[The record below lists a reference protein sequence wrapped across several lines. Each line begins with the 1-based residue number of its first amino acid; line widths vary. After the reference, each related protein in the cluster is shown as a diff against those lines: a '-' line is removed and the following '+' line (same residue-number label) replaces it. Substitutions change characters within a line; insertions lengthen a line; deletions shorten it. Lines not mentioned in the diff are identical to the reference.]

1 MLGWAVTF
9 LVVALVAAL
18 LGFGGIAGTAMEAA
32 KLVFFVAIVLF
43 ATGFW
48 KADVK
53 EGALP
58 DVDVS
63 AQGGALPEVDVDSK
77 EVVVGTK
84 ETTVEV
90 PKIETEKEKIDV
102 PVVGVKDN
110 GEE

>member
-1 MLGWAVTF
+1 MRRTVLGL
-9 LVVALVAAL
+9 LVVVVL
-18 LGFGGIAGTAMEAA
+18 I
-32 KLVFFVAIVLF
+32 AIVLF

-63 AQGGALPEVDVDSK
+63 AQGGKLPDVDVDSK
-77 EVVVGTK
+77 EVVVGTT
-84 ETTVEV
+84 ETNVEV
-90 PKIETEKEKIDV
+90 PTVQTETKKIDV

>member
-1 MLGWAVTF
+1 MSRK
-9 LVVALVAAL
+9 L
-18 LGFGGIAGTAMEAA
+18 LGILAVIVVIA
-32 KLVFFVAIVLF
+32 IILF

-48 KADVK
+48 SADVK

-63 AQGGALPEVDVDSK
+63 AEGGALPEVDVDSK
-77 EVVVGTK
+77 EVVVGTT
-84 ETTVEV
+84 ETNIEV
-90 PKIETEKEKIDV
+90 PKVETETEQVEV

>member
-1 MLGWAVTF
+1 MLAGRIDMRRTVLGL
-9 LVVALVAAL
+9 LVVIVL
-18 LGFGGIAGTAMEAA
+18 I
-32 KLVFFVAIVLF
+32 AIVLF

-48 KADVK
+48 SADVK

-63 AQGGALPEVDVDSK
+63 AEGGKMPGVDVDSK
-77 EVVVGTK
+77 ELVVGTT
-84 ETTVEV
+84 ETEIEV
-90 PKIETEKEKIDV
+90 PKVTTETEKVDV